1 MQKATLKGQSAMEY
15 LMTYGWSILIIA
27 IALVVLFELG
37 VFNTSLLSGSNTC
50 IAQSGYLCSQT
61 SLATN
66 GILSAQVGNSYGTI
80 TITGVTCTTSTQ
92 VPTSSSFN
100 SISPVKINDGET
112 TSLDFYCPLSSNTI
126 GTPFN
131 GKLWIIFTSGS
142 SSQQIGEV
150 GVVSAKSS
158 VGSSSA
164 FQGVFSTGSSVP
176 ITLTNQQSSGTQS
189 NFQQMIYFNPS
200 TYSSYENSNLS
211 NMEFTSGSSLT
222 NGGTP
227 LYAWIESGASSSAAN
242 TVVWVNLGSTTLGAN
257 NNYISVNVINS
268 QSTAT
273 GTNFQQMI
281 SFNALSYSS
290 YEASNLGNIRF
301 YAGSTELYSWCESGC
316 SSTSSNA
323 IFWVNTGSLSIGAS
337 SYATVNMIFEPTST
351 EYDGVYAGEAPQL
364 SSTYAQYDN
373 GGNVFTNYWNF
384 AGTSL
389 PSGWQELTSVGDSYS
404 VNNGIT
410 FTNLNSGSDYVSV
423 GTTSAV
429 ASSGILEVGITSGSN
444 ARPTIELSTSGTQ
457 IIGQQP
463 INMYE
468 YGYGISYGM
477 YSGDLQLEV
486 LSNVYGNEAIVKTG
500 YNAPLVVGIGWP
512 STGNQLMETYQTGY
526 QNVQSVSVTNT
537 LVSLTTPL
545 YVMLGQSASG
555 SSSDTGG
562 FTANWLRVRSYP
574 PNGVMPTVQFSSV
587 QTGNPSSPNTA
598 TIYMNFLSSNSP
610 VSSGYTGYAPQ
621 LYCTSG
627 CEQSSYAQYD
637 NGGSVFSFYD
647 ASPTGSKWTTYGSGQ
662 SVTTSANNG
671 DYFKTTNALVTTLCG
686 GGYTTNVDLNSISND
701 AIVTF
706 WLYAGTSGNG
716 GTLFFPSTSTGD
728 SYGVGL
734 GTGTGFETGVL
745 SNRGG
750 TVNPCDYAE
759 STNGYYSQ
767 NTWYQN
773 QLVLSGNTVSY
784 YLQQSSSSTGIESF
798 GTKIGSYQYGY
809 TPSGNYITI
818 GSMYPNTGSAY
829 FSGFVVR
836 QYPPNGVM
844 PEFNLGSV
852 SS

>member
-1 MQKATLKGQSAMEY
+1 
-15 LMTYGWSILIIA
+15 MTYGWSILIIA

-37 VFNTSLLSGSNTC
+37 VFNTSSLSGSNAC
-50 IAQSGYLCSQT
+50 IAQSGYLCSQV

-66 GILSAQVGNSYGTI
+66 GILSAQIGNNYGTI

-92 VPTSSSFN
+92 VPVSSSFN
-100 SISPVKINDGET
+100 SISSVKVSDGET
-112 TSLDFYCPLSSNTI
+112 TSLDFYCPISSNTI

-131 GKLWIIFTSGS
+131 GKLWIIFTSDS

-158 VGSSSA
+158 VSSSSA

-211 NMEFTSGSSLT
+211 NIEFTSGSSLT

-281 SFNALSYSS
+281 SFNALSYSN
-290 YEASNLGNIRF
+290 YEASDLGNIRF

-316 SSTSSNA
+316 TSTSSNA
-323 IFWVNTGSLSIGAS
+323 IFWINTNSLNIGAN

-373 GGNVFTNYWNF
+373 GANVFNF
-384 AGTSL
+384 YENFGELSTL
-389 PSGWQELTSVGDSYS
+389 PSGWASLTDTQITYYPNYIEVGPDTTVGNWYGIYKSAPSTLTTVPTVFEFYGNMYDATTNAGLIVGLSSAPQGGTGNSAYGIAEGQASVPVGEIYIT
-404 VNNGIT
+404 NNGNQ
-410 FTNLNSGSDYVSV
+410 FLVGGSTDSNTMKIYSI
-423 GTTSAV
+423 SI
-429 ASSGILEVGITSGSN
+429 SS
-444 ARPTIELSTSGTQ
+444 STSESISLNYGT
-457 IIGQQP
+457 P
-463 INMYE
+463 
-468 YGYGISYGM
+468 
-477 YSGDLQLEV
+477 
-486 LSNVYGNEAIVKTG
+486 
-500 YNAPLVVGIGWP
+500 VV
-512 STGNQLMETYQTGY
+512 
-526 QNVQSVSVTNT
+526 
-537 LVSLTTPL
+537 
-545 YVMLGQSASG
+545 
-555 SSSDTGG
+555 SSSTLTPATLSDLEIAPSNNGG
-562 FTANWLRVRSYP
+562 GNPTSPVYIYWIRSRSYA
-574 PNGVMPTVQFSSV
+574 PNGVMPTVQLSSV
-587 QTGNPSSPNTA
+587 KTGDIIASNTA

-844 PEFNLGSV
+844 PSSSFGSV
-852 SS
+852 TS